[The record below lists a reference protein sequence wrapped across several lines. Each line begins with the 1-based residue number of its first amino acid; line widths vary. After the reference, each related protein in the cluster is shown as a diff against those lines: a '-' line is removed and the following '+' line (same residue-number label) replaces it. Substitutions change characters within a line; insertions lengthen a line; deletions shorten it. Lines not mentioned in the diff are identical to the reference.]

1 MNYDAP
7 TVFFDTAK
15 PMLPALRLPT
25 PTREAIQ
32 SFQVEL
38 AKYEQTELTPDHYFA
53 DGQYGRELRIPAQT
67 FVVGKI
73 HLHEHLVMLASGE
86 ATINTD
92 KGMERIKGP
101 KMWVSPAG
109 AKRALFTHTECVFWT
124 THQNLSN
131 TQDLAALEAAIIEP
145 EPSPFDG
152 MAQITE
158 DIQRAYA

>member
-1 MNYDAP
+1 MSYDVP

-124 THQNLSN
+124 IHQNLSN

>member
-1 MNYDAP
+1 MNYDMP

>member
-1 MNYDAP
+1 MSYDMP

-15 PMLPALRLPT
+15 PMLPAMRLPT

>member
-1 MNYDAP
+1 MSYDVP

-15 PMLPALRLPT
+15 PALLALPT

>member
-1 MNYDAP
+1 MNYDMP

-15 PMLPALRLPT
+15 PMLPAVCLPT

-38 AKYEQTELTPDHYFA
+38 AKYEQTELTLDHYFA

-152 MAQITE
+152 VAQITE

>member
-1 MNYDAP
+1 MSYDMP

>member
-1 MNYDAP
+1 MNYDYP

-15 PMLPALRLPT
+15 PMLPAMLLPN
-25 PTREAIQ
+25 PSREAIQ

-38 AKYEQTELTPDHYFA
+38 AKHEQTELTPDHYFA
-53 DGQYGRELRIPAQT
+53 DGQYGRELRIPAET

-131 TQDLAALEAAIIEP
+131 TQDHSELEAAIIEP
-145 EPSPFDG
+145 EPSPFVG
-152 MAQITE
+152 E
-158 DIQRAYA
+158 LSNDIQRLYA

>member
-1 MNYDAP
+1 MNYDMP

-152 MAQITE
+152 VAQITE

>member
-1 MNYDAP
+1 MNYDMP

-109 AKRALFTHTECVFWT
+109 AKRALFTHTDCVFWT

>member
-1 MNYDAP
+1 MSYDYP
-7 TVFFDTAK
+7 ILFFDTAK
-15 PMLPALRLPT
+15 PALPARLLPN

-32 SFQVEL
+32 AFQVEL
-38 AKYEQTELTPDHYFA
+38 AKYEQMELEPDHYFA

-86 ATINTD
+86 VTINTD

-109 AKRALFTHTECVFWT
+109 AKRALMTHTDCVFWT
-124 THQNLSN
+124 SHLNPNN
-131 TQDLAALEAAIIEP
+131 TQDLAELEAAIIEP

-152 MAQITE
+152 LPELSQ
-158 DIQRAYA
+158 DIQRLYA

>member
-1 MNYDAP
+1 MNYDMP

-15 PMLPALRLPT
+15 PMLPAMPLRN
-25 PTREAIQ
+25 PTREQIQ
-32 SFQVEL
+32 AFQKEL
-38 AKYEQTELTPDHYFA
+38 AKYEQTPLEPDHYFA

-67 FVVGKI
+67 YVTGKI

>member
-1 MNYDAP
+1 MSYDVP

-15 PMLPALRLPT
+15 PALLALPT

-38 AKYEQTELTPDHYFA
+38 AKYEQTELTPSHYFS
-53 DGQYGRELRIPAQT
+53 DGQCLRELVIPAET

-73 HLHEHLVMLASGE
+73 HLHEHPVMLASGE
-86 ATINTD
+86 VTINTD

-101 KMWVSPAG
+101 KVWVSPAG

-124 THQNLSN
+124 SHLNPTN
-131 TQDLAALEAAIIEP
+131 TQDLAELEAIVIEP

-152 MAQITE
+152 VAQITE